1 MQKKYLKKLSSTNL
15 ILPKENINCKHA
27 YHLFTVYHPKANL
40 IKKKLSNS
48 KIQTRSIYPYPIHKM
63 KAYSHIIKNK
73 KHLKIS
79 EMKAKGIFSLPLYP
93 ELKNTEINKICSELI
108 KILKKI

>member
-1 MQKKYLKKLSSTNL
+1 
-15 ILPKENINCKHA
+15 
-27 YHLFTVYHPKANL
+27 
-40 IKKKLSNS
+40 
-48 KIQTRSIYPYPIHKM
+48 M